1 MGSSVKLKPDKNLPQ
16 TSEENVDNYYKSND
30 QKIFERD
37 YKDEELA
44 PLLDYKNLKT
54 HIKYLKTN
62 GVKGRVNYDKLTGE
76 INKDMIV
83 VKNSIKKPVIFT
95 SCARGAE
102 PVHWCEIDYYDFNH
116 MRQMILIDR
125 NSINGELGI
134 IAEDVKTMIANA
146 DLTDLEREVLAFMR
160 HDNVSQ
166 TEAAIEFGCSKT
178 NIGKILNNITKKIVN
193 YNFNNMRYVD

>member
-76 INKDMIV
+76 IK
-83 VKNSIKKPVIFT
+83 
-95 SCARGAE
+95 
-102 PVHWCEIDYYDFNH
+102 
-116 MRQMILIDR
+116 
-125 NSINGELGI
+125 
-134 IAEDVKTMIANA
+134 
-146 DLTDLEREVLAFMR
+146 
-160 HDNVSQ
+160 
-166 TEAAIEFGCSKT
+166 
-178 NIGKILNNITKKIVN
+178 
-193 YNFNNMRYVD
+193 